1 MSHTKAAIKALKP
14 EGVTEERW
22 QQKVQRTFLGLVFV
36 TGAVAGAVAASWPW
50 YVVIPLGVTG
60 ATIWSTEMV
69 TGALK
74 VIVATF
80 KDIWGTVKGTPR
92 E

>member
-1 MSHTKAAIKALKP
+1 MSHTKAAIRALRP
-14 EGVTEERW
+14 EGVTPERW

-36 TGAVAGAVAASWPW
+36 LGGIAGAVWAAWPW
-50 YVVIPLGVTG
+50 YVVVPLGIVG

-74 VIVATF
+74 VVLASF
-80 KDIWGTVKGTPR
+80 KDVWGTVKGGGQ
-92 E
+92 